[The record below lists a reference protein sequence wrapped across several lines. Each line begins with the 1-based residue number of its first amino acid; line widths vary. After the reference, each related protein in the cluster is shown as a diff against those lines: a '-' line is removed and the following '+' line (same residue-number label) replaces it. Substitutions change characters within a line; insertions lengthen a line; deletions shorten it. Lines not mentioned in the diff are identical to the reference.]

1 MERQFTIGQLAKA
14 AGVGVETVRYYQR
27 RGLIP
32 LPPRPGGAYR
42 RYSLQDLH
50 RIRFIKRAQALGF
63 SLAEIAELLSLQND
77 PGQTCA
83 AVRQR
88 AQAKI
93 REIDRKIRHL
103 FEIRTALAD
112 LAGQC
117 PGRGPLQS
125 CPILEALEDQSQ
137 KEENHD

>member
-1 MERQFTIGQLAKA
+1 MERQFTIGQLARA

-27 RGLIP
+27 RGLVP

-63 SLAEIAELLSLQND
+63 SLAEIAELLSLQAD
-77 PGQTCA
+77 PGQGCA
-83 AVRQR
+83 AVQQR

-93 REIDRKIRHL
+93 REIDRKIRYL
-103 FEIRTALAD
+103 SEIRTALAD
-112 LAGQC
+112 LADQC
-117 PGRGPLQS
+117 PGRGPLQR